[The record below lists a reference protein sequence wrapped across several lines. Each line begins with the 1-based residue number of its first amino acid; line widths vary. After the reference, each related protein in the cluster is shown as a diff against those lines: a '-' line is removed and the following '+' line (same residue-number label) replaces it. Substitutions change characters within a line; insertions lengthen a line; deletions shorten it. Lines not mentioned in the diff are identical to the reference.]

1 MIIVMGHTATDG
13 EINAVVDRVHEIG
26 LKTELS
32 RGEER
37 TLIGVIGANAY
48 AYREAFSHLSGI
60 HEIIPITKPFKLASR
75 EFRAQNTVVDV
86 GGVKIGAEEV
96 VVMAG
101 PCSVE
106 GEEMLLETAR
116 HVAAQGAKV
125 LRGGAFKPRTS
136 PYSFQGLGE
145 AGLKM
150 MAAARDETGLKVVTE
165 VVAPG
170 DVEMVARYAD
180 ILQLGT
186 RNMQNYALLQEAG
199 RSGKPVLLK
208 RGMSSTIEEWLLA
221 AEYVLSQGNRGVI
234 LCERGIRTFET
245 ATRFTLDLNAVP
257 LVRELSHLPVIVD
270 PSQATGR
277 HSLVGPMSLAA
288 VAGGAHGLIIEVH
301 PTPNQALS
309 DGAQSLDF
317 AAFDRLMAD
326 LRRLLGAMAKQL
338 A

>member
-1 MIIVMGHTATDG
+1 MGHTAT
-13 EINAVVDRVHEIG
+13 EAEVKAVVDRVHEIG

-37 TLIGVIGANAY
+37 TLVGVIGANAY

-75 EFRAQNTVVDV
+75 EFRPADTVVDV
-86 GGVKIGAEEV
+86 GGVKIGGDEV
-96 VVMAG
+96 VMMAG

-116 HVAAQGAKV
+116 HVAAQGATI

-145 AGLKM
+145 SALKM

-165 VVAPG
+165 VVSPG
-170 DVEMVARYAD
+170 DVELVARYAD

-221 AEYVLSQGNRGVI
+221 AERVLQEGNRKVALVEQGV
-234 LCERGIRTFET
+234 RTFET
-245 ATRFTLDLNAVP
+245 AVRAMLDLNAVA
-257 LVRELSHLPVIVD
+257 VARRLSHLPV
-270 PSQATGR
+270 
-277 HSLVGPMSLAA
+277 LVNPSLAA
-288 VAGGAHGLIIEVH
+288 GQAEIVADLALAGAATGCEGVMLDAD
-301 PTPNQALS
+301 TPDVDGASSHRQALTM
-309 DGAQSLDF
+309 DQVAHLVPRLQRTH
-317 AAFDRLMAD
+317 AAIV
-326 LRRLLGAMAKQL
+326 G
-338 A
+338 